1 MVSKFAFII
10 KLTCNI
16 SLSFNKFFYYL
27 LTFFFI
33 FVKMFKDSSAR
44 YYQDNKER
52 HKKNLVKDIKRK
64 KRQNGSEWYKNL
76 PEDENQKLVEY
87 RMKYYKIRKN
97 TLS

>member
-1 MVSKFAFII
+1 MVSKFAFMI

-64 KRQNGSEWYKNL
+64 KRQNGSE
-76 PEDENQKLVEY
+76 
-87 RMKYYKIRKN
+87 
-97 TLS
+97 